1 MKTRREF
8 LTMVAGLGIVLKFS
22 APVFAAS
29 ANKTSAN
36 QQPTVVDGTAIT
48 QVYGDGVRLTGVA
61 VQYNQPV
68 NGKELKPTDF
78 TVEGRTVTDVFTSHS
93 ADPADKAPSGEYVI
107 IALSPEDKNAALAE
121 KLPQPKKDKSENPGQ
136 GGPGK
141 AGDIPVYDRVY
152 PAAAASFTQL
162 SELHTVSGQAILPKE
177 KELATDKVK
186 NLIVDD
192 FKQLEYRDPKTG
204 KTLKYNLYVPAG
216 YTQEHAWP
224 LVLFMHDAGATS
236 DVTQTT
242 LFQGLGAI
250 SWASPEDQAQR
261 PCFILAPQYAEI
273 IADDNSQTSDM
284 LDTTIDLINALCQQY
299 NIDRKRLY
307 VTGQSGGCMMSIA
320 MNIKYPDL
328 FAASLLVAGQWD
340 PALVKSLAGQKLW
353 IIVSQ
358 DDDKAWPGQN
368 AIIDVLKKEGAK
380 VAEAVWDGTW
390 DAEQFRRAFEKI
402 DAENASI
409 NYITFRTGT
418 VVPTGES
425 MAGASGH
432 RNTWRI
438 AYNIEP
444 VREWIFR
451 QHK

>member
-1 MKTRREF
+1 M
-8 LTMVAGLGIVLKFS
+8 
-22 APVFAAS
+22 
-29 ANKTSAN
+29 
-36 QQPTVVDGTAIT
+36 
-48 QVYGDGVRLTGVA
+48 
-61 VQYNQPV
+61 
-68 NGKELKPTDF
+68 
-78 TVEGRTVTDVFTSHS
+78 
-93 ADPADKAPSGEYVI
+93 
-107 IALSPEDKNAALAE
+107 
-121 KLPQPKKDKSENPGQ
+121 PQPKKDKSENPGQ

-141 AGDIPVYDRVY
+141 AGDIPVYDTVY

-177 KELATDKVK
+177 KELTTDKVK

-224 LVLFMHDAGATS
+224 LVLFMHDVGATS

-353 IIVSQ
+353 VIVSQ

-409 NYITFRTGT
+409 NYITFRKGT
-418 VVPTGES
+418 VVPAGES

-432 RNTWRI
+432 RNTWRV

-444 VREWIFR
+444 VREWIFK

>member
-8 LTMVAGLGIVLKFS
+8 LTMVAGLGIVLKCS
-22 APVFAAS
+22 APVFAAG
-29 ANKTSAN
+29 ANRATSL
-36 QQPTVVDGTAIT
+36 QPSMIEGTAIT

-61 VQYNQPV
+61 VHYNQPV
-68 NGKELKPTDF
+68 NGKALKPTDF

-141 AGDIPVYDRVY
+141 AGDIPVYNTVY
-152 PAAAASFTQL
+152 PAAVASFSQL

-177 KELATDKVK
+177 KQLTTDKVK
-186 NLIVDD
+186 NRIVDD

-204 KTLKYNLYVPAG
+204 KTLKYNLYIPAD

-358 DDDKAWPGQN
+358 DDDKAWLGQN

-409 NYITFRTGT
+409 NYITFRQGT
-418 VVPTGES
+418 VVPAGES

-432 RNTWRI
+432 RNTWRV

-451 QHK
+451 QHQ

>member
-141 AGDIPVYDRVY
+141 AGDIPVYDTVY

-177 KELATDKVK
+177 KELTTDKVK

-224 LVLFMHDAGATS
+224 LVL
-236 DVTQTT
+236 
-242 LFQGLGAI
+242 L
-250 SWASPEDQAQR
+250 
-261 PCFILAPQYAEI
+261 
-273 IADDNSQTSDM
+273 
-284 LDTTIDLINALCQQY
+284 
-299 NIDRKRLY
+299 
-307 VTGQSGGCMMSIA
+307 CMM
-320 MNIKYPDL
+320 
-328 FAASLLVAGQWD
+328 
-340 PALVKSLAGQKLW
+340 
-353 IIVSQ
+353 
-358 DDDKAWPGQN
+358 PGQ
-368 AIIDVLKKEGAK
+368 
-380 VAEAVWDGTW
+380 
-390 DAEQFRRAFEKI
+390 
-402 DAENASI
+402 
-409 NYITFRTGT
+409 
-418 VVPTGES
+418 
-425 MAGASGH
+425 
-432 RNTWRI
+432 
-438 AYNIEP
+438 P
-444 VREWIFR
+444 VM
-451 QHK
+451 